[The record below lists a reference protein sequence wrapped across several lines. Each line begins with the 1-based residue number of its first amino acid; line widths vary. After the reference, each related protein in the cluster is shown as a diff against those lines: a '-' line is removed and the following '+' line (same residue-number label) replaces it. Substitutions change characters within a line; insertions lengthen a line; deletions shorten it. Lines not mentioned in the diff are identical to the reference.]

1 MIIIRALA
9 FLLLLLAGA
18 SSHAADSGEDVP
30 LVVGHR
36 TVHVFRASM
45 GAFSAVERAD
55 GALHRIEKVFA
66 ENGDGWTSV
75 KQTPEGFLIQIDG
88 KPLFTVVPGDARDL
102 AGETPE
108 DLANQASRALQ
119 KAWNESR
126 EQQDPNAALRGFGKV
141 AGALGVL
148 FAVLFGIFRTTGYI
162 KNALSKGL
170 ADRLKAASSQG
181 FRARI
186 AAVMPGFISHFVT
199 LMAWL
204 LGLLIVYVFF
214 VFSLAQFVVT
224 RPASE
229 SLSRSLFDLLRQS
242 LSGIAGA
249 LPGMFVSVVIFLAAW
264 IVTRISTE
272 FFEHVGSGR
281 GKVGLLNAHTAPATR
296 RLANAAVWLFA
307 MAMAYPYL
315 PGSHTEA
322 FRGLSVILGIM
333 VSIGASGLVGQI
345 ASGIMLVYTHAIAV
359 GEYVRIQ
366 DTEGTV
372 TELGIFVTRL
382 RNSMG
387 QEIALPNA
395 LVLTS
400 AIHNYS
406 RVSHGRGF
414 VYETAVTIGYDVPWR
429 QVHAL
434 LMDAAKTIPE
444 LLASPPP
451 TILQTALSDFYVSYT
466 LVVHIDSLHMA
477 TRGKVITDLHGA
489 IQDSFNRHG
498 VQIMSPHYLQD
509 PAKPKVVPEAAWF
522 ASPAA
527 APSAGGSVGPAK
539 V

>member
-1 MIIIRALA
+1 MTILRALA
-9 FLLLLLAGA
+9 FLLVLLAGPSA
-18 SSHAADSGEDVP
+18 HAADGGEEVL

-36 TVHVFRASM
+36 TIHVFRASM

-55 GALHRIEKVFA
+55 GAQHRIEKVFA
-66 ENGDGWTSV
+66 EKGEGWTSV
-75 KQTPEGFLIQIDG
+75 KPTPQGFLLEIDG
-88 KPLFTVVPGDARDL
+88 KPLFTVVPADARDL

-108 DLANQASRALQ
+108 ELANQASRALQ
-119 KAWNESR
+119 RAWNEAR
-126 EQQDPNAALRGFGKV
+126 EQQDPNAALRGAGKV
-141 AGALGVL
+141 AVALGILLAVQFGL
-148 FAVLFGIFRTTGYI
+148 FRATSTI

-170 ADRLKAASSQG
+170 SDRLKAASSSQG
-181 FRARI
+181 FRARL
-186 AAVMPGFISHFVT
+186 AVRLPGFISHFVT

-204 LGLLIVYVFF
+204 LGLLVVYVFF

-229 SLSRSLFDLLRQS
+229 SLSRSLTDLLRQS
-242 LSGIAGA
+242 LSGVAGA

-296 RLANAAVWLFA
+296 RIANAAIWLFA

-322 FRGLSVILGIM
+322 FRGFSVILGIM
-333 VSIGASGLVGQI
+333 VSIGASGLVGQM

-395 LVLTS
+395 LVLTN

-406 RVSHGRGF
+406 RVSEGRGF

-434 LMDAAKTIPE
+434 LMDAAKTVPE
-444 LLASPPP
+444 LLAAPPP
-451 TILQTALSDFYVSYT
+451 AILQTALSDFYVSYT
-466 LVVHIDSLHMA
+466 LVVHIDGAHMA
-477 TRGKVITDLHGA
+477 DRGKVITNLLGA

-509 PAKPKVVPEAAWF
+509 PDKLKTVPEAAWF
-522 ASPAA
+522 ASPAVA
-527 APSAGGSVGPAK
+527 PAK
-539 V
+539 GGP